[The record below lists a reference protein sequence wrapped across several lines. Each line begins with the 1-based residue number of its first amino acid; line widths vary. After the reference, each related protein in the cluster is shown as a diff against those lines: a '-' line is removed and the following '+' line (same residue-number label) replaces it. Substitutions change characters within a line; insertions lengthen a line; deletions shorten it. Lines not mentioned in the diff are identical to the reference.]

1 MATVLVVHIKGVSK
15 PELDKNFQIV
25 DSYMGQQTIFEL
37 VSSTKPN
44 YNPRIYYSKDTL
56 NSKDIHDIT
65 NVLKTDKTISHAVRA
80 VEYAGHL
87 NKV

>member
-1 MATVLVVHIKGVSK
+1 MATVLAIHIKGVSK
-15 PELDKNFQIV
+15 PELEKNFQIV

-44 YNPRIYYSKDTL
+44 YNPRIYYNKETVVT
-56 NSKDIHDIT
+56 KIIHDICH
-65 NVLKTDKTISHAVRA
+65 VLKTDKTISQAVRA

-87 NKV
+87 NKI